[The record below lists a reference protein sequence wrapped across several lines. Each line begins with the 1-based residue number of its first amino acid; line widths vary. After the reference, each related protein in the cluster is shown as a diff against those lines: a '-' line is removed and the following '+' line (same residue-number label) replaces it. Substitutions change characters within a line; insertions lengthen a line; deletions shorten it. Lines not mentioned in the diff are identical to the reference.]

1 MRLLAEELQV
11 AAAFVPVNLAGGA
24 NDGDWVSLKNHGHVT
39 LVFYGAAGDAT
50 EPATIT
56 VEQAQNVAGTNAK
69 ALTFTTI
76 HKKHDTDLQTVG
88 QFTRVTQ
95 AAANTYALG
104 TTMGD
109 KQSIVLIDFNAED
122 LDVEGGFDCIR
133 GRVADV
139 GTVAQI
145 GAMLYILSNPR
156 YAPPL
161 SAIAD

>member
-11 AAAFVPVNLAGGA
+11 AAAFVPVSLATAA
-24 NDGDWVSLKNHGHVT
+24 NDGDWVSLKNYGHVT
-39 LVFYGAAGDAT
+39 IVFYGAAGAAT

-69 ALTFTTI
+69 ALDFTVV
-76 HKKHDTDLQTVG
+76 HKKHDADLQTVG
-88 QFTRVTQ
+88 QFTKVTQ
-95 AAANTYALG
+95 AAANTYPLG
-104 TTMGD
+104 TTTGD
-109 KQSIVLIDFNAED
+109 KQALILIDFNTED

-139 GTVAQI
+139 GTTAQI

>member
-1 MRLLAEELQV
+1 MKLLAEELQV

-24 NDGDWVSLKNHGHVT
+24 NDGDWVSLKNYRHVSV
-39 LVFYGAAGDAT
+39 LFFGAAGNAT

-56 VEQAQNVAGTNAK
+56 LEQATTVAGSNAK
-69 ALTFTTI
+69 ALNFTRI
-76 HKKHDTDLQTVG
+76 DKKHTADLFTVG
-88 QFTRVTQ
+88 EFTKVTQ

-109 KQSIVLIDFNAED
+109 KQAIVLIDFNAED

-145 GAMLYILSNPR
+145 GAMLYILSDPR
-156 YAPPL
+156 YTPPP